1 MADEKSDSI
10 DEKMAHSPQKSTLS
24 RWTSRLFSQNIPC
37 GRAEYAAIVLSILAI
52 FPILFLPGLM
62 WFGTGISVYDY
73 GTGIPT
79 EAEKTALVVY
89 GTLQIL
95 CLILAATML
104 ALLLITVSRRLLD
117 AEESRWWMVTLLCPP
132 MPISTLFI
140 LALFGVLRAGK
151 IEHS

>member
-10 DEKMAHSPQKSTLS
+10 DEKMVHSSQKTTLS
-24 RWTSRLFSQNIPC
+24 RWISRLFSLNILC

-62 WFGTGISVYDY
+62 LLGTGISVYDY

-95 CLILAATML
+95 CLFFAAAML
-104 ALLLITVSRRLLD
+104 AILLITVSRRLFD
-117 AEESRWWMVTLLCPP
+117 AGKSRWWMVTLLCPP
-132 MPISTLFI
+132 MPLSTFETRFFRRI
-140 LALFGVLRAGK
+140 WMIRVY
-151 IEHS
+151 